1 MRNDIEVQ
9 NYVLQVRYAPTQDA
23 PASKGAGQVRAAVGE
38 ATSAMQAK
46 KGRAVLAVAD
56 YIMFSPF

>member
-1 MRNDIEVQ
+1 VRNDIEVQ

-23 PASKGAGQVRAAVGE
+23 PASEGAGQVRAAVGE

-56 YIMFSPF
+56 YVMFSPF